1 MEAIEVLNITKR
13 FGENLVLDNVSFNV
27 NEGEIFGFIGPNG
40 AGKSTLINIMT
51 TILYP
56 DRGTI
61 KICGFD
67 ILKEPVKAKECIGY
81 VPQDISLLEELN
93 AYGNL
98 EYFGALYGLKG
109 KLLKERIKEAI
120 KITGLEEKKRE
131 KVKKYSGG
139 MKRRLNLA
147 VGIMHHP
154 KVLILDEPTV
164 GIDPQSRNHI
174 FNFIKKVGKEWK
186 TTVIYTSHY
195 IEEVEELCDRVFIID
210 NGKEIA
216 YGKKEDI
223 KASIFPNNK
232 VTIYADNIKGE
243 LSLEIKS
250 LQGIINLTEEEG
262 KIILTINE
270 KFSIGDILKLLEE
283 KKIYIKK
290 ISYDEAK
297 LEDVFLTLTGKR
309 LRD

>member
-13 FGENLVLDNVSFNV
+13 FGENLVLDNVSFKV

-67 ILKEPVKAKECIGY
+67 VLKGPVKAKECIGY

-290 ISYDEAK
+290 ISYDEVK